1 MQSLCLI
8 KLMILYTYISC
19 FTLLHIIENFV
30 PLRVTHFINFQD
42 LDSDLELHNLMARQ
56 QHTDNTDLAARDK
69 DEVEDEMD
77 EAAISA
83 AAKADAETDGGCVNN
98 GVVGGGGGGADEGV
112 AGGGSGGGLRHHPV
126 TSRPPLPSK

>member
-1 MQSLCLI
+1 
-8 KLMILYTYISC
+8 
-19 FTLLHIIENFV
+19 
-30 PLRVTHFINFQD
+30 
-42 LDSDLELHNLMARQ
+42 MARQ

-69 DEVEDEMD
+69 EVVEDEMD

-98 GVVGGGGGGADEGV
+98 GVVGGSGGGADEGV